1 MEAGPKIVRKFV
13 KLGAAVDFNGAL
25 GGVADD
31 ITVVTPL
38 EMFFKFGPCLRVHG
52 VVKVVGQL
60 F

>member
-31 ITVVTPL
+31 IAVMAPL
-38 EMFFKFGPCLRVHG
+38 EMFLQFGLGVRVHG
-52 VVKVVGQL
+52 VVEIIGQL